1 MGSAREN
8 KVASGEVANQNQNR
22 NVGYAEKVNLEE
34 AERPQYK
41 KIYTNENQR
50 VSSRTKNT
58 KNEDEKCPFALLALL
73 GLLGVA
79 GIVLGTLFGIGII
92 GGLNG
97 PLAQANLQASTNL
110 PANTQPTVDGKSVVP
125 VAPSK
130 DGAEKTTNQ
139 TKIIPNISTTPS
151 EAGPQKT
158 DNTAGK

>member
-1 MGSAREN
+1 M
-8 KVASGEVANQNQNR
+8 
-22 NVGYAEKVNLEE
+22 
-34 AERPQYK
+34 
-41 KIYTNENQR
+41 
-50 VSSRTKNT
+50 
-58 KNEDEKCPFALLALL
+58 
-73 GLLGVA
+73 
-79 GIVLGTLFGIGII
+79 LGTLFGIGII

-97 PLAQANLQASTNL
+97 PLAQANLQQASTNL
-110 PANTQPTVDGKSVVP
+110 PATTQPTVDGKPVVP